1 MELKGNFNFHDLKVD
16 ATNVRFNEYVTYK
29 GGLSVRGVMVRHVAM
44 FIDRK

>member
-29 GGLSVRGVMVRHVAM
+29 GDLSVRGVRHVAM